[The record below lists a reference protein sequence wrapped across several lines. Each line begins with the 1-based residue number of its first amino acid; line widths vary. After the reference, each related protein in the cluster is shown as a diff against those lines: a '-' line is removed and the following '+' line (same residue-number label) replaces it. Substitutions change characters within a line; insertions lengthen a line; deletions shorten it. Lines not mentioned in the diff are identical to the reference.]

1 VSPSPSTSAPAPTN
15 VSATPSGAAARWTR
29 RIAYAVILLSLLT
42 LVRLLPMGR
51 LIDMLSS
58 RVDQMG
64 MMGLVVFGGAY
75 FLAALLF
82 VPGAALTLTA
92 GAVFGLVR
100 GTIVVS
106 IASTLA
112 AATAF
117 LIGRHIARDAI
128 VKRAATSPRFAAIDG
143 AIGDGGWRVVA
154 LLRLSPAIPFSL
166 GNYLYGLTAIRFV
179 PYVLA
184 SWLAML
190 PGTFLYIYL
199 GDAGR
204 AGLEAAAGSGGRS
217 PAEWALL
224 GAGLLATIVVTVYV
238 TRMARKAMRD
248 GTALEE
254 MKEAREDVVEAETE
268 EAATPAAGRALA
280 TIVPVL
286 IALVLLGGALYARSL
301 GPRLAYLFGPPPA
314 KLTERFADAK
324 GKAHFDHSV
333 FDRLLHRYVDDA
345 GFVDYAGLAK
355 ESDQLDAYLA
365 PLAKAGMGDYGRDER
380 LALLLNAYNAF
391 TLRLILDHL
400 PISSIRDIPGAERWD
415 AVRFDLG
422 GTTYSLNQLE
432 HEQIRPNFREPRVHF
447 ALVCAAVGCPPLRS
461 EAYAADRL
469 EAQLQSQ
476 AAYVHSHPRW
486 LQYEPGSDVVHLTA
500 LYDWYGG
507 DFKQVEGPVL
517 ACAARYAPALAKDLA
532 AGRTP
537 RIAFLD
543 YDWALNSKENKR

>member
-1 VSPSPSTSAPAPTN
+1 M
-15 VSATPSGAAARWTR
+15 R
-29 RIAYAVILLSLLT
+29 RIAYVVILVSLLYI
-42 LVRLLPMGR
+42 VRLLPVDR

-64 MMGLVVFGGAY
+64 TLGLIVFGAAY
-75 FLAALLF
+75 FLAAILF
-82 VPGAALTLTA
+82 VPGAVLTLTA

-112 AATAF
+112 AAVAF

-128 VKRAATSPRFAAIDG
+128 VKRAAHSPRFAAIDG

-166 GNYLYGLTAIRFV
+166 GNYLYGLTSIRFV

-204 AGLEAAAGSGGRS
+204 AGLEAAAGSSGRS
-217 PAEWALL
+217 PAEWAFLV
-224 GAGLLATIVVTVYV
+224 AGLLATIIVTVYV
-238 TRMARKAMRD
+238 TKLARKAMRD
-248 GTALEE
+248 GTAIED
-254 MKEAREDVVEAETE
+254 MKEAQEDVIEAEAE
-268 EAATPAAGRALA
+268 DATPSAGRSLG
-280 TIVPVL
+280 TLVPVV

-301 GPRLAYLFGPPPA
+301 GPRLAYMFGPPPA
-314 KLTERFADAK
+314 KLTERFADVK
-324 GKAHFDHSV
+324 GTAHFDHDV
-333 FDRLLHRYVDDA
+333 FDGLLHRHVDEA

-355 ESDQLDAYLA
+355 ESGKLDAYIGTLA
-365 PLAKAGMGDYGRDER
+365 EAKMDDLGRDER
-380 LALLLNAYNAF
+380 LALLINAYNAF

-400 PISSIRDIPGAERWD
+400 PIASIKDIPGGERWD
-415 AVRFDLG
+415 AVRFNLA

-432 HEQIRPNFREPRVHF
+432 HEQIRPNFKEPRVHF
-447 ALVCAAVGCPPLRS
+447 ALVCAAVGCPPLRN

-469 EAQLQSQ
+469 EEQLQAQ
-476 AAYVHSHPRW
+476 ALYVHSHPRW
-486 LQYEPGSDVVHLTA
+486 FTYTPGSDIVHLTA

-507 DFKQVEGPVL
+507 DFKQVAGSVL
-517 ACAARYAPALAKDLA
+517 KHAAKYAPALAKDLA
-532 AGRTP
+532 AGHEP
-537 RIAFLD
+537 RVEFLD
-543 YDWALNSKENKR
+543 YDWALNSQENKR